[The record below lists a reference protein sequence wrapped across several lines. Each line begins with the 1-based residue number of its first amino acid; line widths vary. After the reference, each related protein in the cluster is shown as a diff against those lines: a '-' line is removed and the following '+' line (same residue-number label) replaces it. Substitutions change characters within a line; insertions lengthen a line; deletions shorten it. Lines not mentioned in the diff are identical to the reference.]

1 MSAIIRKILWPT
13 IKVLFND
20 LNSIKKRKFLR
31 HEVPI
36 YSTWDGTRLDA
47 DDIDDIFLTD
57 DFIALYPNWFI
68 FLMAKIFS
76 TTKIYSEDDTDKTV

>member
-1 MSAIIRKILWPT
+1 M
-13 IKVLFND
+13 
-20 LNSIKKRKFLR
+20 
-31 HEVPI
+31 